1 MSGVNMNES
10 RLLLV
15 IAICQMSIVGINY
28 QKVYGQSSGISLD
41 KTLVQTVTIK
51 KQKLITFFA
60 EDFMI
65 PEKEISRLIIYDLNG
80 DGFGDTDLV
89 RTYPGGR
96 LYLITPSSKAQNI
109 MNNWSFGGNIKFTA
123 NSNDPPKMFEQASD
137 SIQAMGAI
145 FGELLKGLRR
155 NYKGKTIKLHLEQ
168 DDNNVTSME
177 MWGYNPEL
185 MQYQPPPVVKV
196 AVEKPVMKL
205 IYLEKTIVDSVLY
218 NPH

>member
-1 MSGVNMNES
+1 MNEF

-15 IAICQMSIVGINY
+15 IAICQMSLMGINY
-28 QKVYGQSSGISLD
+28 QRVYGQSSGISLD
-41 KTLVQTVTIK
+41 KTLVQTVTINN
-51 KQKLITFFA
+51 QKLIAFFA

-65 PEKEISRLIIYDLNG
+65 PENEISRLVIYDLNG

-96 LYLITPSSKAQNI
+96 FYLITQGSQAQKI
-109 MNNWSFGGNIKFTA
+109 MNSWDFGGNIKFTA
-123 NSNDPPKMFEQASD
+123 SSDDPPEMFEQASD
-137 SIQAMGAI
+137 SMQAMGAI
-145 FGELLKGLRR
+145 FGALLKGLRR
-155 NYKGKTIKLHLEQ
+155 NYKGQKIKLHLEQ
-168 DDNNVTSME
+168 DDNNVISME

>member
-1 MSGVNMNES
+1 MNEF

-15 IAICQMSIVGINY
+15 IAICQMSLMGINY
-28 QKVYGQSSGISLD
+28 QRVYGQSSGISLD
-41 KTLVQTVTIK
+41 KTLVQTVTINN
-51 KQKLITFFA
+51 QKLIAFFA

-65 PEKEISRLIIYDLNG
+65 PENEISRLVIYDLNG

-96 LYLITPSSKAQNI
+96 FYLITQGSQAQKI
-109 MNNWSFGGNIKFTA
+109 MNNWDFGGNIKFTA
-123 NSNDPPKMFEQASD
+123 SSDDPPEMFEQASD
-137 SIQAMGAI
+137 SMQAMGAI
-145 FGELLKGLRR
+145 FGALLKGLRR
-155 NYKGKTIKLHLEQ
+155 NYKGQKIKLHLEQ
-168 DDNNVTSME
+168 DDNNVISME